1 MDNDNAEL
9 PRQITNLNCA
19 IKTIAKAEIKFH
31 IKQIKN
37 KKAPGY
43 DLIRGKFF

>member
-19 IKTIAKAEIKFH
+19 IKTITKAEIKSH
-31 IKQIKN
+31 KSHKQIKQKSHKIN
-37 KKAPGY
+37 
-43 DLIRGKFF
+43 